1 VKLRFERE
9 HHAGVGTTI
18 ANFYWDHSWLGVLV
32 GILLSAGLFM
42 AWKKRK
48 PTLYDFIFYAGFT
61 LLILWFGFAMV
72 AMETSFIGWDDLR
85 GTNF

>member
-1 VKLRFERE
+1 
-9 HHAGVGTTI
+9 
-18 ANFYWDHSWLGVLV
+18 
-32 GILLSAGLFM
+32 M